1 VRVLVKEGDA
11 VLADL
16 TFEDEQVYVGS
27 DPACAIH
34 LPDMRVSARNALIA
48 PVESGQWR
56 IESLDYSNAILVN
69 DHALIEP
76 RSLDDEDEVSLHG
89 YLLKVYLSEHLD
101 QRAVEADEGRL
112 GAEDLAKIRQYP
124 LPTGSIVKR
133 HFDGITMVK
142 AQLDQASNLG
152 VEVSHCRDIHELIDI
167 ALGLLLKSFDARSA
181 WIGIRRQSHGE
192 LEVVGGRLPSGQ
204 STGVNPVIDLLQYRC
219 CERNQYVCIRK
230 VTDQPDIGSA
240 MAVPLSTRKGTFGMV
255 YVDRRPRTRRFQI
268 PDLDLL
274 TAFGSTVAAKL
285 DTLLQGRMLRE
296 AAVSSTEVSVVQ
308 AIQTQLDPKAAPSWA
323 NLQMAA
329 YSRSGQEA
337 PGDVYDVMKRPDSE
351 ITAILLGHVRS
362 RGASLALAMARV
374 HSTFRVAMLHNDS
387 PHAFARQLN
396 WLVYDERDPSLVD
409 VMCVLI
415 DARSGK
421 IQHCRA
427 GKIGAFVVDA
437 RGEPRKLATADGPSI
452 GAVRNYEYL
461 SKSDTL
467 APGET
472 LAIYTRGVATPTN
485 PEGERFGE
493 ARFIQL
499 VCDGFGQPPSAT
511 VTDISH
517 DLSSFF
523 TDGRHPDDITVILL
537 HHKEG
542 G

>member
-1 VRVLVKEGDA
+1 MRVLVKEGEA

-48 PVESGQWR
+48 PTETGQWR
-56 IESLDYSNAILVN
+56 IESLDYSNVIQVN
-69 DHALIEP
+69 NHGLLDP
-76 RSLDDEDEVSLHG
+76 RILDDEDEITLHG
-89 YLLKVYLSEHLD
+89 YLLKIYLTAQLD
-101 QRAVEADEGRL
+101 QRAVEVEDQRL
-112 GAEDLAKIRQYP
+112 GADELAKIRQYP
-124 LPTGSIVKR
+124 LPAGSIVKR

-152 VEVSHCRDIHELIDI
+152 IEVSHCRDIHELIEI
-167 ALGLLLKSFDARSA
+167 ALNLLLRSFDARSG
-181 WIGIRRQSHGE
+181 WIGIRRQPQGE

-204 STGVNPVIDLLQYRC
+204 SIGVNPVIELLQYRC
-219 CERNQYVCIRK
+219 CERSQYICIRK

-240 MAVPLSTRKGTFGMV
+240 MAVPLSTRKGTFGMI

-274 TAFGSTVAAKL
+274 TAFGSAVAAKL

-308 AIQTQLDPKAAPSWA
+308 AIQTRLDPKGTPGWT

-329 YSRSGQEA
+329 YSRSGQET

-351 ITAILLGHVRS
+351 ITAVLLGHVRA

-421 IQHCRA
+421 LQHCRA
-427 GKIGAFVVDA
+427 GRIGAFIVDP
-437 RGEPRKLATADGPSI
+437 RGEPRKLVAADGPSI
-452 GAVRNYEYL
+452 GAVRNHEYH
-461 SKSDTL
+461 SKIDAL

-485 PEGERFGE
+485 AEGERFGE
-493 ARFIQL
+493 TRFIQL
-499 VCDGFGQPPSAT
+499 VCDGFGQPPTTT

-517 DLSSFF
+517 ELASFF
-523 TDGRHPDDITVILL
+523 ADGRHPDDITVILL
-537 HHKEG
+537 HRKEG
-542 G
+542 S